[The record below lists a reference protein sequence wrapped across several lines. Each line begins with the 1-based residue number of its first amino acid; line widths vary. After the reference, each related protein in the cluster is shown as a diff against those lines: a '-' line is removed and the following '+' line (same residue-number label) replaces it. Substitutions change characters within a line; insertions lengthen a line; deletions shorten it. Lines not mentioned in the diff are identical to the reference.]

1 MSVGNKPR
9 FPGDLLDRD
18 GEAPDPLQAALSGY
32 VAPVLPQAVE
42 RTPAITAT
50 MPDVIR
56 VDLTEE
62 IDWPGTIA
70 VSGSSAARGG
80 GGGGG
85 GGGGN
90 TGGGGTGGLLTSYT
104 SQGAYN
110 VNIVFKGTWTSDL
123 QGIFVNAAN
132 RISQIIVADVPAV
145 SIRGVVIDDIQITA
159 ELKAI
164 DGTGGVL
171 GQAGPT
177 ALRSGSYLPATAS
190 MQFDSA
196 DAANFN
202 SQGLFDEIVTH
213 EMLHS
218 IGIGSIW
225 SYKGLVSGSSFIG
238 ANAMAEYD
246 KLQDAFQ
253 GFDNGV
259 AAVAVPLETGGGSG
273 TAGSHWSEAVFKNE
287 LMTGYINSTAFGG
300 MVADPLSA
308 MTIASLKDLGYG
320 VDMSRADPYVL
331 TP

>member
-9 FPGDLLDRD
+9 FPGDLLHPN

-32 VAPVLPQAVE
+32 VAPVLPQPAAG
-42 RTPAITAT
+42 TPAVTAT
-50 MPDVIR
+50 MADVIR

-85 GGGGN
+85 S

-145 SIRGVVIDDIQITA
+145 SIRGVSIDDIQITA

-196 DAANFN
+196 DAASFN

-225 SYKGLVSGSSFIG
+225 SYKGLVSGSTFIG

-246 KLQDAFQ
+246 KLVDTFQ

-259 AAVAVPLETGGGSG
+259 AALAVPLETGGGSG

-287 LMTGYINSTAFGG
+287 LMTGYINSTPFGG

-308 MTIASLKDLGYG
+308 MTIASLKDLGYA
-320 VDMSRADPYVL
+320 VDMSKADAYVL
-331 TP
+331 TA

>member
-1 MSVGNKPR
+1 MSVGNRPR
-9 FPGDLLDRD
+9 FPGDLLDRE
-18 GEAPDPLQAALSGY
+18 GEVPDPLQAALSGY
-32 VAPVLPQAVE
+32 VAPVLPQPAAGPPAVV
-42 RTPAITAT
+42 AT
-50 MPDVIR
+50 MADVIR

-62 IDWPGTIA
+62 IGWPGTIA

-85 GGGGN
+85 GGS

-110 VNIVFKGTWTSDL
+110 VNIVFKGTWTSEL

-177 ALRSGSYLPATAS
+177 ALRSSSYLPATAS

-196 DAANFN
+196 DAASFN

-225 SYKGLVSGSSFIG
+225 SYKGLVSGATFIG

-246 KLQDAFQ
+246 KLVDAFQ

-259 AAVAVPLETGGGSG
+259 AAVAVPLETGGGGG

-320 VDMSRADPYVL
+320 VDMSKADAYEL
-331 TP
+331 TA

>member
-1 MSVGNKPR
+1 MTAANKPR
-9 FPGDLLDRD
+9 LPWDTADSD
-18 GEAPDPLQAALSGY
+18 GNDPLQAHLSGF
-32 VAPVLPQAVE
+32 VAPVLPGAVQA
-42 RTPAITAT
+42 TPAVAAALAE
-50 MPDVIR
+50 VIR

-70 VSGSSAARGG
+70 VSGSSAAKGG
-80 GGGGG
+80 GGGGSG
-85 GGGGN
+85 GGS
-90 TGGGGTGGLLTSYT
+90 GGGGTGGLLTSYT
-104 SQGAYN
+104 SLGAYN
-110 VNIVFKGTWTSDL
+110 VNIVFKGTWTSEL

-132 RISQIIVADVPAV
+132 RISQIIVADIPSV
-145 SIRGVVIDDIQITA
+145 SVRGVVIDDIQITA

-164 DGTGGVL
+164 DDTGGVL

-177 ALRSGSYLPATAS
+177 ALRSGNYLPATAS

-225 SYKGLVSGSSFIG
+225 SYKGLVSGSTFIG
-238 ANAMAEYD
+238 ANAMAAYD
-246 KLQDAFQ
+246 DLVDAFN

-259 AAVAVPLETGGGSG
+259 EALAVPLETGGGSG

-320 VDMSRADPYVL
+320 VEMGKADYYVL
-331 TP
+331 S